1 MDPGVERRIRDFY
14 AGFGRGDFEAVLE
27 GFHPDVRLVNPEYA
41 VDGGVRHGRAGLR
54 AALEALHEQFDY
66 ERIEVEHLEDGPDG
80 ALAVFR
86 MVVIGRVSGAP
97 LDQCFTHV
105 FRFRDG
111 LIGEVLWFRT
121 LEEGRREIEVDPS
134 ANGSD

>member
-1 MDPGVERRIRDFY
+1 MDPAVERQIRDFY
-14 AGFGRGDFEAVLE
+14 AAFGSGDFESVLE
-27 GFHPDVRLVNPEYA
+27 GFHAEVRLINPEYA

-54 AALEALHEQFDY
+54 AALEGLHDQFDY
-66 ERIEVEHLEDGPDG
+66 ERIEVEQLEEGPDG

-86 MVVIGRVSGAP
+86 MVVMGRVSGAP

-111 LIGEVLWFRT
+111 LIAEVFWYRT
-121 LEEGRREIEVDPS
+121 LEEGRREI
-134 ANGSD
+134 GL